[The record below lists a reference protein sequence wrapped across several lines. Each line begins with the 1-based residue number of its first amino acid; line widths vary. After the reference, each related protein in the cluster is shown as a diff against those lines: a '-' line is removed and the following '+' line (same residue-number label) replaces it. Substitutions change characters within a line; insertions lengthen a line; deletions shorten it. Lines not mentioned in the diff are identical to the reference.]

1 MDGVG
6 IILIISLVVGQT
18 TIGYCVWLL
27 FRKCQR
33 YRRTEEQLIT
43 IEEPPEYKKLEI
55 TFEEQLITIEEPPE
69 EYKKLEITFED

>member
-33 YRRTEEQLIT
+33 RCRTEEQLIT
-43 IEEPPEYKKLEI
+43 VEFIEEL
-55 TFEEQLITIEEPPE
+55 PE
-69 EYKKLEITFED
+69 EDKKLEITFED